1 MRFTGKH
8 RISIVAAAAAAAI
21 VGTLQLPSTAF
32 GTEDTTG
39 TAGTAST
46 AGIESPADGTDG
58 ADSAPPTGD
67 GLDAHAEDST
77 THGSDG
83 TVFRNGIMSLGT
95 QAAPKAATRSAA
107 AAAPTT
113 PAAAAP
119 PQGEG
124 WKLSGATKWLT
135 TGYTI
140 KFYDQK
146 SADWLGPY
154 VQASAA
160 DLRRITNLPVTVDTK
175 PVGWDYVRP
184 KGEVIVGVLHRPCV
198 PPAGE
203 GSMGSTGW
211 KIVRDGTGTANLSCG
226 FTSSSVAETVTS
238 GHAYIDDSFF
248 TAAGKPTAAMGETYM
263 RNHVSHELGHTLGLA
278 HANRSLTKSD
288 CVKGTDSG
296 QFPVMCS
303 PTYAYQDK
311 RAGTYVQQYD
321 VQGLRRLAA
330 GAGATLSPQ
339 GKVTG
344 IGSKCLDVKGGK
356 AANGTQIQLYT
367 CNGSAAQ
374 SWILGKD
381 GTFRAF
387 GKCLDNARNASTN
400 GNKIS
405 LHDCNGSAAQ
415 RWSVNAKGQIV
426 HVASGKV
433 LDVAG
438 GATAN
443 GTVVQL
449 YTANTNKRQVWVTPK

>member
-1 MRFTGKH
+1 MTGKH
-8 RISIVAAAAAAAI
+8 RISMVAAAAAVAI
-21 VGTLQLPSTAF
+21 VGSLQLSPTAF
-32 GTEDTTG
+32 GTEGTG
-39 TAGTAST
+39 ET
-46 AGIESPADGTDG
+46 
-58 ADSAPPTGD
+58 APPATEAPD
-67 GLDAHAEDST
+67 THVEDFAV
-77 THGSDG
+77 HGSDSAAFEDG
-83 TVFRNGIMSLGT
+83 VVPLRTE
-95 QAAPKAATRSAA
+95 APKAALRSAA
-107 AAAPTT
+107 ADAP
-113 PAAAAP
+113 AP

-124 WKLSGATKWLT
+124 WKLVGATKWLQ

-175 PVGWDYVRP
+175 PVGWEYKRP
-184 KGEVIVGVLHRPCV
+184 KGEVIIGVLHRPCL

-203 GSMGSTGW
+203 GSMGSKGW
-211 KIVRDGTGTANLSCG
+211 KVVHDGSGNANLSCG

-238 GHAYIDDSFF
+238 GDAYIDDEFF
-248 TAAGKPTAAMGETYM
+248 TPAGKPTAAFGETYM
-263 RNHVSHELGHTLGLA
+263 RNHISHELGHTLGLA
-278 HANRSLTKSD
+278 HANRSLNKSD

-303 PTYAYQDK
+303 PTYAYQDG
-311 RAGTYVQQYD
+311 RAGNFVQQYD
-321 VQGLRRLAA
+321 VQALRVLAS

-344 IGSKCLDVKGGK
+344 LAAKCLDVKGGK
-356 AANGTQIQLYT
+356 AVSGTQIQLYT

-405 LHDCNGSAAQ
+405 LYDCNGTPAQ

-433 LDVAG
+433 LDVTG

-443 GTVVQL
+443 GTAVQL
-449 YTANTNKRQVWVTPK
+449 YTPNTTKAQVWTTPK

>member
-1 MRFTGKH
+1 MTGKH
-8 RISIVAAAAAAAI
+8 RISILAAAAAAAAI
-21 VGTLQLPSTAF
+21 VGSLQLPSSAF
-32 GTEDTTG
+32 GTEDTGDTG
-39 TAGTAST
+39 DTGNTASASAT
-46 AGIESPADGTDG
+46 SE
-58 ADSAPPTGD
+58 SAPPTGEAPD
-67 GLDAHAEDST
+67 SHAEDSAT
-77 THGSDG
+77 SSSDS
-83 TVFRNGIMSLGT
+83 TAFKNGVMSLGT
-95 QAAPKAATRSAA
+95 EATRPAARSAA
-107 AAAPTT
+107 AAAP
-113 PAAAAP
+113 AP

-124 WKLSGATKWLT
+124 WKLSGSTKWLQ

-146 SADWLGPY
+146 SADWLAPY

-175 PVGWDYVRP
+175 PVGWDYARP
-184 KGEVIVGVLHRPCV
+184 RGEVVVGVLHRPCV
-198 PPAGE
+198 PPAEG

-211 KIVRDGTGTANLSCG
+211 KVVRDGSGSASLSCG
-226 FTSSSVAETVTS
+226 FTASSLPETVTS
-238 GHAYIDDSFF
+238 GHAYIDDEFF
-248 TAAGKPTAAMGETYM
+248 TSAGKPTAATGETYM
-263 RNHVSHELGHTLGLA
+263 RNHISHELGHTLGLT

-296 QFPVMCS
+296 QFPVMCT

-311 RAGTYVQQYD
+311 RAGTYVQQFD
-321 VQGLRRLAA
+321 VQGLRLLAA

-344 IGSKCLDVKGGK
+344 LGAKCLDVKGGK
-356 AANGTQIQLYT
+356 AVNGTQIQLYT

-374 SWILGKD
+374 SWIVGKD

-387 GKCLDNARNASTN
+387 GKCLDNARNASTD

-405 LHDCNGSAAQ
+405 LYDCNGSAAQ

-426 HVASGKV
+426 HMASGKV
-433 LDVAG
+433 LDVTG

>member
-1 MRFTGKH
+1 MTGKH
-8 RISIVAAAAAAAI
+8 RISMVAAAAAVAI
-21 VGTLQLPSTAF
+21 VGSLQLSPTAF
-32 GTEDTTG
+32 GTEGTG
-39 TAGTAST
+39 ET
-46 AGIESPADGTDG
+46 
-58 ADSAPPTGD
+58 APPAAGAPD
-67 GLDAHAEDST
+67 SQDSIDSHAEDSAV
-77 THGSDG
+77 HGSDG
-83 TVFRNGIMSLGT
+83 TVFKDGVMSLG
-95 QAAPKAATRSAA
+95 ADAPKAAARSAASGASGAEAA
-107 AAAPTT
+107 AAAPV
-113 PAAAAP
+113 P
-119 PQGEG
+119 PSGEG
-124 WKLSGATKWLT
+124 WKLSGATKWLQ

-146 SADWLGPY
+146 SADWLAPY

-160 DLRRITNLPVTVDTK
+160 DLRRITNLPVSVDTR

-184 KGEVIVGVLHRPCV
+184 KGEVIFGVLHHPCV
-198 PPAGE
+198 PPADE
-203 GSMGSTGW
+203 GSMGSSGW
-211 KIVRDGTGTANLSCG
+211 KVVRDGSGAAKLSCG

-238 GHAYIDDSFF
+238 GHAYIDDEFF
-248 TAAGKPTAAMGETYM
+248 APDGKPAAAWGEPYL

-278 HANRSLTKSD
+278 HANRSLTRSD

-296 QFPVMCS
+296 QFPVMCT
-303 PTYAYQDK
+303 PTIAYQDK
-311 RAGTYVQQYD
+311 RAGTYVQQFD
-321 VQGLRRLAA
+321 VQGLRRLAT
-330 GAGATLSPQ
+330 GAGAALSPQ

-374 SWILGKD
+374 SWILGQD

-405 LHDCNGSAAQ
+405 LYDCNGTPAQ

-433 LDVAG
+433 LDVTG

-443 GTVVQL
+443 GTAVQL
-449 YTANTNKRQVWVTPK
+449 YTPNTTKAQIWTTPK

>member
-8 RISIVAAAAAAAI
+8 RISIVAAAAVAAI
-21 VGTLQLPSTAF
+21 VGALQLPSTAF
-32 GTEDTTG
+32 GTEDTTN
-39 TAGTAST
+39 AA
-46 AGIESPADGTDG
+46 ESIRDATADGTADG
-58 ADSAPPTGD
+58 LPPTGE
-67 GLDAHAEDST
+67 GPDAHAEDST

-83 TVFRNGIMSLGT
+83 TVFRNGVMSLGT
-95 QAAPKAATRSAA
+95 QAAPMAAPRSAA
-107 AAAPTT
+107 AAAPAA
-113 PAAAAP
+113 PAAPTP

-124 WKLSGATKWLT
+124 WKLSGATKWLAS
-135 TGYTI
+135 GYTI

-203 GSMGSTGW
+203 GTMGSTGW
-211 KIVRDGTGTANLSCG
+211 KVVRDGTGTANLSCG
-226 FTSSSVAETVTS
+226 FTSSSEAETVTS

-248 TAAGKPTAAMGETYM
+248 TPAGRPTAAMGETYM
-263 RNHVSHELGHTLGLA
+263 RNHISHELGHTLGLT
-278 HANRSLTKSD
+278 HANRSLNRSD

-303 PTYAYQDK
+303 PAYAYQDK
-311 RAGTYVQQYD
+311 RAGTYVQQFD

-330 GAGATLSPQ
+330 GAGAKLSPQ
-339 GKVTG
+339 GKVGG

-367 CNGSAAQ
+367 CNGTAAQ

-381 GTFRAF
+381 GTFRAL

-426 HVASGKV
+426 HLASGKV
-433 LDVAG
+433 LDVTG

-449 YTANTNKRQVWVTPK
+449 YTANTNKRQVWTAPK

>member
-1 MRFTGKH
+1 MRLTGKH
-8 RISIVAAAAAAAI
+8 RKSIVAAAAVAAI
-21 VGTLQLPSTAF
+21 VGGLQLPSSAF
-32 GTEDTTG
+32 GTEDTG
-39 TAGTAST
+39 DNLPEAASSQT
-46 AGIESPADGTDG
+46 RPSAEEAP
-58 ADSAPPTGD
+58 DS
-67 GLDAHAEDST
+67 HAEDSAT
-77 THGSDG
+77 YSSDS
-83 TVFRNGIMSLGT
+83 TVFKDGVMSLGV
-95 QAAPKAATRSAA
+95 QASQPATRSAA
-107 AAAPTT
+107 AAAP
-113 PAAAAP
+113 AAP
-119 PQGEG
+119 QGDG
-124 WKLSGATKWLT
+124 WKLSGATKWLQ

-146 SADWLGPY
+146 SADWLAPY
-154 VQASAA
+154 AQASAA

-175 PVGWDYVRP
+175 PVGWNYARP
-184 KGEVIVGVLHRPCV
+184 KGEVVIGVLHRPCV
-198 PPAGE
+198 PPAEG
-203 GSMGSTGW
+203 GSMGNTGW
-211 KIVRDGTGTANLSCG
+211 KVVHDGSGSANLSCG
-226 FTSSSVAETVTS
+226 FTSSSVAATVTS
-238 GHAYIDDSFF
+238 GHAYIDDEFF
-248 TAAGKPTAAMGETYM
+248 TTAGKPTAAMGETYM
-263 RNHVSHELGHTLGLA
+263 RNHVSHELGHTLGLT
-278 HANRSLTKSD
+278 HANRSLNKSD

-311 RAGTYVQQYD
+311 RAGTYVQQFD
-321 VQGLRRLAA
+321 VQGLRLLAA
-330 GAGATLSPQ
+330 GAGAVLSPQ

-344 IGSKCLDVKGGK
+344 IGAKCLDVKGGK
-356 AANGTQIQLYT
+356 AVNGTQIQLYT

-387 GKCLDNARNASTN
+387 GKCLDNARNASTD

-405 LHDCNGSAAQ
+405 LYDCNGSAAQ

-433 LDVAG
+433 LDVTG

>member
-1 MRFTGKH
+1 MTGKH
-8 RISIVAAAAAAAI
+8 RISIVAAAAATAV
-21 VGTLQLPSTAF
+21 VGSLQLSATAF
-32 GTEDTTG
+32 GTEDTGNSATE
-39 TAGTAST
+39 TASSRT
-46 AGIESPADGTDG
+46 
-58 ADSAPPTGD
+58 APPTGEAPD
-67 GLDAHAEDST
+67 SHAEDSAT
-77 THGSDG
+77 YSSDG
-83 TVFRNGIMSLGT
+83 TTFKNGVMSLGT
-95 QAAPKAATRSAA
+95 QAPRPESRTAA
-107 AAAPTT
+107 AAAPAPAPA
-113 PAAAAP
+113 PAAAPAP

-124 WKLSGATKWLT
+124 WKLSGATKWLQ

-146 SADWLGPY
+146 SADWLAPY
-154 VQASAA
+154 VQATAA

-184 KGEVIVGVLHRPCV
+184 RGEVIVGLLHHPCV
-198 PPAGE
+198 PPTDG

-211 KIVRDGTGTANLSCG
+211 KVVRDGSGTANLSCG
-226 FTSSSVAETVTS
+226 FTVSSVPETVTS
-238 GHAYIDDSFF
+238 GHAYIDDEFF
-248 TAAGKPTAAMGETYM
+248 TSAGKPTAAMGETYM
-263 RNHVSHELGHTLGLA
+263 RNHISHEIGHTLGLA
-278 HANRSLTKSD
+278 HANRSLNKSD

-296 QFPVMCS
+296 EFPVMCS
-303 PTYAYQDK
+303 PTYAYPDK
-311 RAGTYVQQYD
+311 RAGTYVQQFD

-339 GKVTG
+339 GKVSG
-344 IGSKCLDVKGGK
+344 IGAKCLDVKGGK

-381 GTFRAF
+381 GTVRAL
-387 GKCLDNARNASTN
+387 GKCLDNAHNASTN

-405 LHDCNGSAAQ
+405 LYDCNGSAAQ

-426 HVASGKV
+426 HVTSGKV
-433 LDVAG
+433 LDVTG

-449 YTANTNKRQVWVTPK
+449 YTANTNKRQVWTTPK

>member
-1 MRFTGKH
+1 MRLTGKH
-8 RISIVAAAAAAAI
+8 RISLVAVAAAAAI
-21 VGTLQLPSTAF
+21 VGSLQLPSTAF
-32 GTEDTTG
+32 GTEDTGSTVPP
-39 TAGTAST
+39 AAEASD
-46 AGIESPADGTDG
+46 SPAQAPGSPTEAPDGHTE
-58 ADSAPPTGD
+58 DSATY
-67 GLDAHAEDST
+67 
-77 THGSDG
+77 GSDG
-83 TVFRNGIMSLGT
+83 TAFKDGVMSLGAEPART
-95 QAAPKAATRSAA
+95 AARTAA
-107 AAAPTT
+107 A
-113 PAAAAP
+113 AAAAP

-124 WKLSGATKWLT
+124 WKLSGATKWLQ

-146 SADWLGPY
+146 SADWLAPY

-184 KGEVIVGVLHRPCV
+184 KGEVIVGVLHRPCL

-211 KIVRDGTGTANLSCG
+211 KVVRDGSGSANLSCG
-226 FTSSSVAETVTS
+226 FTNSSVAETVTS
-238 GHAYIDDSFF
+238 GHAYIDSEFF
-248 TAAGKPTAAMGETYM
+248 TSAGKPTAAMGETYM
-263 RNHVSHELGHTLGLA
+263 RNHISHELGHTLGLT
-278 HANRSLTKSD
+278 HANRSLNKSD

-303 PTYAYQDK
+303 PAYAYQDK
-311 RAGTYVQQYD
+311 RAGTYVQQFD

-330 GAGATLSPQ
+330 GAGAALSPQ
-339 GKVTG
+339 GRVTG
-344 IGSKCLDVKGGK
+344 IGAKCLDVKGGK

-387 GKCLDNARNASTN
+387 GKCLDNARNASTD

-405 LHDCNGSAAQ
+405 LYDCNGSAAQ

-433 LDVAG
+433 LDVTG

>member
-39 TAGTAST
+39 TAG
-46 AGIESPADGTDG
+46 IESPAEGTDG
-58 ADSAPPTGD
+58 ADSAPPTGEGPD
-67 GLDAHAEDST
+67 VHAEDST
-77 THGSDG
+77 VHGSDG
-83 TVFRNGIMSLGT
+83 TVFKDGVMSLGT
-95 QAAPKAATRSAA
+95 QTAPKAATRSAA
-107 AAAPTT
+107 AASGT
-113 PAAAAP
+113 PATATATAAP
-119 PQGEG
+119 PPPSGEG
-124 WKLSGATKWLT
+124 WKLSGATKWLA

-160 DLRRITNLPVTVDTK
+160 DLRRITNLPVAVDTK
-175 PVGWDYVRP
+175 PVGWDYARP
-184 KGEVIVGVLHRPCV
+184 KGEVIMGVLHRPCL

-203 GSMGSTGW
+203 GTMGSTGW

-226 FTSSSVAETVTS
+226 FTSSSVPETVTS

-248 TAAGKPTAAMGETYM
+248 TPAGKPTAAMGETYM
-263 RNHVSHELGHTLGLA
+263 RNHISHELGHTLGLT
-278 HANRSLTKSD
+278 HANRSLTKGD

-303 PTYAYQDK
+303 PAYAYQDK

-330 GAGATLSPQ
+330 GAGATLPPQ

-405 LHDCNGSAAQ
+405 LYDCNGSAAQ

-433 LDVAG
+433 LDVTG

-449 YTANTNKRQVWVTPK
+449 YTANTNKRQVWATPK